1 MFLDENGEIKLE
13 EKKGELEQRRGT
25 VFKVWRELVQPE
37 SIQEGE
43 DDECEEELM
52 EEPLQGRMVFVKN

>member
-1 MFLDENGEIKLE
+1 ME